1 MFETVAIL
9 LVLGSIF
16 GYLNYRLFQLPFA
29 IAMMI
34 AGLLASLAVLG
45 ADAVFTEWHL
55 GDELHRLALQD
66 VNFSEALMRG
76 MLSFLLFAGALH
88 TDMAVMKKWHMS
100 IVSLASVGVMISTS
114 IIGFGTYGVLAMLG
128 QDVPL
133 IWCLVFGALISPTD
147 PVAVLGIMKA
157 AGAPKPVEIQVVGE
171 SLFNDGVGVVVFTV
185 LLSIALGSAAAGA
198 EPISATSVA
207 ILIAQEVIGGILLG
221 LAAGWVTYL
230 ALKDLDE
237 PNLETLIT
245 VAMVMGLSLIAFRL
259 HTSAPLACVVAGLFV
274 GNKGRADAMSAETEQ
289 SLDIVWSFID
299 EALNAVLFL
308 LIGLEIIAF
317 EFNRLTLTAA
327 AFIIVL
333 NLVART
339 VSVLVPI
346 NMLRRKMEFV
356 TGTRRILIWGGIKGG
371 ISVALAMS
379 LPPFPGRDIILT
391 VTYAVVVT
399 SILAQGLTVGKLIQN
414 IARTGATAHGTAE
427 R

>member
-34 AGLLASLAVLG
+34 AGLMASMAVLG
-45 ADAVFTEWHL
+45 ADAIFTDWHL
-55 GDELHRLALQD
+55 GADLRRLALED

-88 TDMAVMKKWHMS
+88 TDMTVMNKFKWP
-100 IVSLASVGVMISTS
+100 IISLASVGVCISTAM
-114 IIGFGTYGVLAMLG
+114 IGFGTYGILAMLG
-128 QDVPL
+128 HEVPM

-171 SLFNDGVGVVVFTV
+171 SLFNDGVGVVIFTV
-185 LLSIALGSAAAGA
+185 LLSIAMGGAHGSAEMDAAGIVML
-198 EPISATSVA
+198 ISK
-207 ILIAQEVIGGILLG
+207 EVIGGVLLG
-221 LAAGWVTYL
+221 LGAGWITYL
-230 ALKDLDE
+230 ALKDLEE

-245 VAMVMGLSLIAFRL
+245 VAMVMGVSLVAFRL

-274 GNKGRADAMSAETEQ
+274 GNKGRADAMSEETEQ
-289 SLDIVWSFID
+289 SLDTVWSFID

-308 LIGLEIIAF
+308 LVGLEVLAF

-327 AFIIVL
+327 GLIIVL
-333 NLVART
+333 NLTART
-339 VSVLVPI
+339 VSVLIPI
-346 NMLRRKMEFV
+346 NILRRRMTFV
-356 TGTRRILIWGGIKGG
+356 PGTRRILIWGGIKGG
-371 ISVALAMS
+371 ISVALALS
-379 LPPFPGRDIILT
+379 LPEFPGRELILT
-391 VTYAVVVT
+391 ATYAVVVT
-399 SILAQGLTVGKLIQN
+399 SILTQGLTVGKLINVIKQQ
-414 IARTGATAHGTAE
+414 E
-427 R
+427 RAAI